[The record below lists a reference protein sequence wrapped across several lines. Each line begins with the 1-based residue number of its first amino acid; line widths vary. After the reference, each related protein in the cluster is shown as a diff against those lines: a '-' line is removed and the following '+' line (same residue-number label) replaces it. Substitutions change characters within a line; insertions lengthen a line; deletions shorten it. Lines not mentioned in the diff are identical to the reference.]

1 MPIIQ
6 VFNRQESEFRKFDD
20 INITLKGALLR
31 TVFIFSLFFPVVE
44 LISSLFI
51 GFILF
56 YGGYITISAGVVI
69 AFIQYISM
77 LIRPLRQIA
86 DRFNNIQRGIVG
98 AERVLGLMDEENS
111 MTNTGTVKKIIL
123 QVKLNSRKYISPM
136 MKSRKY

>member
-1 MPIIQ
+1 MSIIQ
-6 VFNRQESEFRKFDD
+6 VFNRQESEFKKFDD

-56 YGGYITISAGVVI
+56 YGGYITISAGCDC
-69 AFIQYISM
+69 FIQYISM

-98 AERVLGLMDEENS
+98 AERVLGLMDEE
-111 MTNTGTVKKIIL
+111 IQCRIPE
-123 QVKLNSRKYISPM
+123 R
-136 MKSRKY
+136 